1 MLKKLFIKDYKNTEN
16 PAVRNR
22 YGSVAGIFGI
32 FTNILLFLIKLAI
45 GLISGSI
52 TVVADAINNLSDAG
66 SSVLTLIGFKLAGR
80 PADEDHPYGHARYEQ
95 IIAMFIAVLVL
106 CIGVLFAKGS
116 IDKIITPAELTLNLT
131 TYIVLLVAV
140 AIKLIQMLTYLD
152 FAKAINS
159 DAIKAA
165 ALDSR
170 NDIISSGSV
179 LIGMVVMGVFKIN
192 IDGYI
197 GLVVSVFLIYSAA
210 KMVKETISP
219 MLGTPPSPEMVE
231 SIKNTLLSSDAVID
245 CHDLIVHNYGAGAN
259 FASVHAEVDAKG
271 DIIAIHDEIDNIENK
286 VFKELGVALTIHM
299 DPVDYSN
306 PRRQQLLELTNIAIK
321 KYDADISLHDFRL
334 VDGPTHTNVLFD
346 IIEPFGKKYDL
357 AELRKFLYEEFSAVE
372 GTFFFVITVDKK
384 YA

>member
-16 PAVRNR
+16 PNVRNR
-22 YGSVAGIFGI
+22 YGAVAGAFGI
-32 FTNILLFLIKLAI
+32 FTNILLFFIKLII
-45 GLISGSI
+45 GLLSGSI

-95 IIAMFIAVLVL
+95 IIALLIAVLVL

-140 AIKLIQMLTYLD
+140 GIKLIQMFTYLD
-152 FAKAINS
+152 FAKAIDS
-159 DAIKAA
+159 DAIRAA

-179 LIGMVVMGVFKIN
+179 LLGMVIMGLFDLN

-197 GLVVSVFLIYSAA
+197 GLAVSAFLIYSAF

-219 MLGTPPSPEMVE
+219 MLGTPPSPEMVKQLE
-231 SIKNTLLSSDAVID
+231 DMLLTSDVIVD
-245 CHDLIVHNYGAGAN
+245 CHDLIIHNYGAGAN

-271 DIIAIHDEIDNIENK
+271 DIIAIHDAIDNMEHK
-286 VFKELGVALTIHM
+286 VLKELGIALTIHM
-299 DPVDYSN
+299 DPVDFSN
-306 PRRQQLLELTNIAIK
+306 PRRQRLLELANAALAK
-321 KYDADISLHDFRL
+321 FDSEISLHDFRL

-346 IIEPFGKKYDL
+346 IVEPFGKSYELSD
-357 AELRKFLYEEFSAVE
+357 LRKLLNEEFLVE
-372 GTFFFVITVDKK
+372 EGKFFFVITVDKK